1 MNSLEHLDEASE
13 EDFAESNKLQER
25 VKDFLKEQSKL
36 KTGVDRIIEHNI
48 PNNPT
53 LSPMAPPCLPK
64 LHNKRSEK
72 LT

>member
-1 MNSLEHLDEASE
+1 MKHLRRISQRK
-13 EDFAESNKLQER
+13 SVKTSKKLQKR
-25 VKDFLKEQSKL
+25 DKDFLKEQSKL

-53 LSPMAPPCLPK
+53 LSPMAPPCVPK
-64 LHNKRSEK
+64 LDNRRSEK